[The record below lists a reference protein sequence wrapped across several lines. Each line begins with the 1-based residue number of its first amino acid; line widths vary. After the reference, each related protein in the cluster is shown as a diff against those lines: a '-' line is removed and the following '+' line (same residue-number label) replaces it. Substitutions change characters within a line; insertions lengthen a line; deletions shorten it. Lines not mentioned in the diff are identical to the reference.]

1 MQLVGEYGKIITMKQ
16 QSKSN
21 NPNQKETKMKKSLIL
36 LALVVAVAYDAF
48 SQATATQNLTLAVN
62 AVYKISTSGN
72 PGAMTITT
80 GTAGTD
86 ALTSVSDNS
95 TTYSITQN
103 FGNTVKVTANL
114 DAALPA
120 GYTLQLSMASSKGTS
135 AGNIDISNAT
145 SGSAVNVI
153 TAINRGAD
161 AAQAIS
167 YTFSALASA
176 GTLSSTGK
184 TVTLT
189 LTN

>member
-1 MQLVGEYGKIITMKQ
+1 
-16 QSKSN
+16 
-21 NPNQKETKMKKSLIL
+21 MKKSLVIIATV
-36 LALVVAVAYDAF
+36 ALSTFAI
-48 SQATATQNLTLAVN
+48 QASFAQASANQSLSLAVN
-62 AVYKISTSGN
+62 TIYKISTSGN
-72 PGAMTITT
+72 PGALTVAT

-114 DAALPA
+114 DAALSA
-120 GYTLQLSMASSKGTS
+120 GYALNIALASVKGTS
-135 AGNIDISNAT
+135 AGSVDISNAT
-145 SGSAVNVI
+145 SGSALSVVTGI
-153 TAINRGAD
+153 AKGAD
-161 AAQAIS
+161 AGQSIT

-176 GTLSSTGK
+176 GTLSSTAK